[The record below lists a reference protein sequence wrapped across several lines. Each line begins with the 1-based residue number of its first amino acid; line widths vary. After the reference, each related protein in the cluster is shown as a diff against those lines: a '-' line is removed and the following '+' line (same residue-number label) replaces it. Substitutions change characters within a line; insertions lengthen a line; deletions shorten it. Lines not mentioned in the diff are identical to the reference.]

1 MQSRNKIIIAVV
13 LVLVLVVAVV
23 LMLRSPSR
31 GSEEGGDSA
40 RRGGWSDFFGLGGD
54 SLFSGDGE
62 PLSPKKVLFTSA
74 AEYRERAKWPPY
86 SLPISEKNDPVR
98 EDFEP
103 SQQELNHPDHPDGP
117 FLVHYLPK
125 NSFTPAETLIVH
137 AFLLDSD
144 KKKIPFE
151 ALTATLTL
159 GGAAGKVIA
168 NIDMR
173 DDGQT
178 GDEKGDLIYTAGF
191 KLPADLA
198 RENKPQNYIVVIK
211 AQTKAGEILGT
222 NAFNVGY
229 MNITH
234 TGRFSDSIVSDEKGN
249 HLGIEAEFQVEKEG
263 FYHVQATVYSADGKG
278 IGWAQNRVKLTP
290 GKQMV
295 VLKFYGNLFCSTDI
309 DGPYTM
315 RHFAYANVNA
325 MPGPRSLNHKN
336 LHTTQK
342 YKATDFSCVPYDD
355 AEFLAK
361 AKLLEQESAEE
372 KE

>member
-1 MQSRNKIIIAVV
+1 MQSRNKFIIAGAVA
-13 LVLVLVVAVV
+13 LVLIIAVV

-31 GSEEGGDSA
+31 GNQEGGDSE
-40 RRGGWSDFFGLGGD
+40 RKGGWSDFFGLGGD
-54 SLFSGDGE
+54 SVAGDGE
-62 PLSPKKVLFTSA
+62 PLSPKQVLFTSA
-74 AEYRERAKWPPY
+74 ADYRERAKWPPY
-86 SLPISEKNDPVR
+86 SLPITEKNDPVR

-103 SQQELNHPDHPDGP
+103 SQQHLNHQDHPDGP

-125 NSFTPAETLIVH
+125 NSFSPTEILLVH

-151 ALTATLTL
+151 NLTATLTI
-159 GGAAGKVIA
+159 GGAAGKVLA
-168 NIDMR
+168 NIDMK
-173 DDGQT
+173 DDGQS

-191 KLPADLA
+191 KLPPDLA
-198 RENKPQNYIVVIK
+198 RDNKPQNYIVVIK

-234 TGRFSDSIVSDEKGN
+234 TGKFSDSIVSDEKGN
-249 HLGIEAEFQVEKEG
+249 HLAVDAEFQVEKEG
-263 FYHVQATVYSADGKG
+263 FYHVQGTVYSEDGKG
-278 IGWAQNRVKLTP
+278 IGWAQARVKLTP
-290 GKQMV
+290 GKQIV
-295 VLKFYGNLFCSTDI
+295 QLKFYGNLFCSTDT
-309 DGPYTM
+309 DGPYTL

-342 YKATDFSCVPYDD
+342 YKARDFSCVSFED
-355 AEFLAK
+355 AEMIAK
-361 AKLLEQESAEE
+361 AKILEQESADE